1 VLVGLA
7 VLLVVVDLGVRAER
21 QGQVLDALNARAARL
36 DAAAAQVES
45 VRDQVESLQAQS
57 GFLAGRRAAPSMG
70 VILAAITRALP
81 DGTWLYSLDYDGETV
96 QLQGYST
103 NAAALVA
110 IFDGSA
116 LFRDAA
122 FRAPMTQGPAPGLQQ
137 FDLSM
142 NVAGSP

>member
-1 VLVGLA
+1 
-7 VLLVVVDLGVRAER
+7 
-21 QGQVLDALNARAARL
+21 
-36 DAAAAQVES
+36 
-45 VRDQVESLQAQS
+45 
-57 GFLAGRRAAPSMG
+57 MG

-142 NVAGSP
+142 NVAGAP